1 MRICFFGTYTVSEGY
16 PVNRVLLKGLQRIGI
31 EIDECRE
38 ELWEGFLHETFS
50 QRRWQTYGRLGW
62 RLLGCYG
69 RLIRRYQ
76 RLGKHQW
83 VLVGYAGYLD
93 ILLARLL
100 NWRRQRS
107 LVLVA
112 FISLYDTIVLDRRQ
126 VPVDSLKARALKW
139 FEQLGFRCADLILVD
154 TVEHGKYLAELYH
167 LPLEKFV
174 RSFVGED
181 DDFFPLLPEAQTEE
195 MFRVLFFG
203 TYVPLHGVDTVLA
216 AAGHLREVP
225 GVELVL
231 VGKGQL
237 YAQIRQEAE
246 QLQLPNL
253 RFIDQWISPAQLRE
267 QVRQADVCL
276 GIFGQTAKA
285 ARVIPLKVFDA
296 LALGRPIITRDSPAI
311 RELLEHERNVLLC
324 PAGDGLALAAA
335 ILKLK
340 QDPGLGKALAL
351 AGRACFNAQ
360 AAPEAVARTLVQR
373 LERGFEQPV

>member
-1 MRICFFGTYTVSEGY
+1 M
-16 PVNRVLLKGLQRIGI
+16 
-31 EIDECRE
+31 
-38 ELWEGFLHETFS
+38 WEGFLHETFS

>member
-1 MRICFFGTYTVSEGY
+1 MRICFFGTYTTSEGY
-16 PVNRVLLKGLQRIGI
+16 PVNRVLLKGLQRLGI

-62 RLLGCYG
+62 RLVGCYG
-69 RLIRRYQ
+69 RLIRRYR

-93 ILLARLL
+93 ILVARLL
-100 NWRRQRS
+100 NWRRQRP

-126 VPVDSLKARALKW
+126 IPVNSWKARMLKW
-139 FEQLGFRCADLILVD
+139 FEGLGFRCADLILVD
-154 TVEHGKYLAELYH
+154 TVEHGKYLAELYR
-167 LPLEKFV
+167 LPPEKFA

-181 DDFFPLLPEAQTEE
+181 DDFFQLLPEAQTQE

-203 TYVPLHGVDTVLA
+203 TYVPLHGVDTVLE
-216 AAGHLREVP
+216 AAGHLREMP

-231 VGKGQL
+231 IGKGQL

-246 QLQLPNL
+246 RLQLPNL

-311 RELLEHERNVLLC
+311 RELLEHQKNVLLC
-324 PAGDGLALAAA
+324 PAGDGAALAAA

-340 QDPGLGKALAL
+340 QDPGLAKTLAL

-373 LERGFEQPV
+373 LERGFEQPA